1 MTLFLLIRLRVSDR
15 KFEREKCSLRRETV
29 RNKRPVDATSDGAS
43 NVHCLS
49 IDEQRLVRLVFS
61 KYTAYILKVTIKNVF
76 PVSPD
81 IFPHLSKSLHKGLID
96 FLRFINLFVGKGK
109 VYFVL

>member
-49 IDEQRLVRLVFS
+49 IDEQRLVRLVYS
-61 KYTAYILKVTIKNVF
+61 KYTAYILKVTIKKCLPCF
-76 PVSPD
+76 ARYFTHLIKSP
-81 IFPHLSKSLHKGLID
+81 HKGLID
-96 FLRFINLFVGKGK
+96 F
-109 VYFVL
+109 